1 MLNAILPLIG
11 KHKVESNKVV
21 AEICPFCNG
30 GEHHDKWT
38 FVIHEGVNSPA
49 ERDMFYSCLRG
60 KCGVKGNIMNLI
72 DKLGGD
78 VSGGND
84 EVIKLSKQY
93 ILPTVELDN
102 LTQTSIDYLYLRGIE
117 DRTIAHFKL
126 KEHNGNIAIP
136 FYEKGKIVLIK
147 YRPPHKVT
155 NGQPK
160 SFREKGGKPVLLNMA
175 KTKDKLIICEG
186 EFDAMIVWQVVG
198 DKYDVTSIPSGT
210 KDDGW
215 LITCW
220 DYIRKY
226 KRVFLWG
233 DSDEPGREFNAKMS
247 KRVGRELTS
256 LIPHLDAN
264 GDESPYKDPNEL
276 FKVHGEE
283 AVKLSIANAKDCGDG
298 LVVSI
303 ASVEYESVLSMDR
316 ISSKFKI
323 INSVYGGYSFGE
335 LYLITGHNGSGKTTY
350 LFNELMWFISN
361 GNPVGVFSGEQNSKQ
376 LKRWL
381 YTIAGGSL
389 NVSTYDQLSDRNVS
403 VINNYDVEMMDA
415 FFADKLYLFD
425 RKKNGRSV
433 EFVLTTIK
441 YLYQRYGINIF
452 FIDNLMSIKFKG
464 DKFEAHNDFINDI
477 KILLDEFGIMV
488 FLVAHP
494 RKDVDNSVA
503 ERSIPNLASIS
514 GTGDITN
521 LADNVIAYHKFEP
534 HGKQKGEFIKQAKAI
549 KKPTANIENAVSIL
563 IPLKNREEGLVN
575 MTSFLGFNEATK
587 RIHDLYPSSGNEV
600 LTKYNFEW
608 EK

>member
-11 KHKVESNKVV
+11 EHRVGSNKIV
-21 AEICPFCNG
+21 AETCPFCNG

-38 FVIHEGVNSPA
+38 FVIHEGKNSSA

-60 KCGVKGNIMNLI
+60 KCGVKGNIMNLVE
-72 DKLGGD
+72 KLGGS
-78 VSGGND
+78 VSGNSD
-84 EVIKLSKQY
+84 EPITLSKQY
-93 ILPTVELDN
+93 TLPKVELDN
-102 LTQTSIDYLYLRGIE
+102 LTQTSIDYLHLRGIE
-117 DRTIAHFKL
+117 DRTIAHFNL

-175 KTKDKLIICEG
+175 KTKDNLIICEG
-186 EFDAMIVWQVVG
+186 EFDSMIVWQVIG
-198 DKYDVTSIPSGT
+198 DNYDVTSIPSGT

-215 LITCW
+215 LATCW

-233 DSDEPGREFNAKMS
+233 DNDEPGRDFNDKTS

-256 LIPHLDAN
+256 LIPHLDTN
-264 GDESPYKDPNEL
+264 GDASPYKDPNEL
-276 FKVHGEE
+276 FKLHGED
-283 AVKLSIANAKDCGDG
+283 AITLSVANAKDCGDG

-303 ASVEYESVLSMDR
+303 ASVKYKSTLSMER

-323 INSVYGGYSFGE
+323 INTVYGGYSFGE
-335 LYLITGHNGSGKTTY
+335 LYMVTGHSGSGKTTY
-350 LFNELMWFISN
+350 LFNELMGFIAN
-361 GNPVGVFSGEQNSKQ
+361 GSPVGVFSGEQNAEQ

-381 YTIAGGSL
+381 YTIAGGKL
-389 NVSTYDQLSDRNVS
+389 NIPTLDPISGRNVS
-403 VINNYDVEMMDA
+403 VIDSFNVDMMDSY
-415 FFADKLYLFD
+415 FADKLYIFD

-441 YLYQRYGINIF
+441 YLYQRYGVKIF

-464 DKFEAHNDFINDI
+464 DKYEAHVDLVNDI
-477 KILLDEFGIMV
+477 KLLLDKFGIMV

-494 RKDVDNSVA
+494 RKDADNSVA

-514 GTGDITN
+514 GTSDVTN

-534 HGKQKGEFIKQAKAI
+534 NGKQKGNFIKQAKAS
-549 KKPTANIENAVSIL
+549 KRPTANIENAVSIL
-563 IPLKNREEGLVN
+563 VPLKNREEGIVN
-575 MTSFLGFNEATK
+575 MTSFLGFDGATK
-587 RIHDLYPSSGNEV
+587 RIHDLYPNSGDEV